1 MTPDGVLYQ
10 NEVVK
15 EHSEVQA
22 KNHIRVKDSMGRIWT
37 VPKNILKKTN
47 EMGICLRPLWRPLNK
62 LPMYQNSQKGDLT
75 NSEILYDRVI
85 CLPSSPQLI
94 L

>member
-1 MTPDGVLYQ
+1 MKYLVLKNHMTPDGVLYQ

-37 VPKNILKKTN
+37 VPKNILKKKN
-47 EMGICLRPLWRPLNK
+47 
-62 LPMYQNSQKGDLT
+62 
-75 NSEILYDRVI
+75 
-85 CLPSSPQLI
+85 
-94 L
+94 